1 MDEKNIIEAVKAL
14 RDAMNVNQ
22 VTFSVRLGKSLSM
35 IQRYERGENI
45 PARDLAVMAQF
56 VALTSEH

>member
-35 IQRYERGENI
+35 IQRYGRKLNSRHSVRGI
-45 PARDLAVMAQF
+45 SVWRG
-56 VALTSEH
+56 